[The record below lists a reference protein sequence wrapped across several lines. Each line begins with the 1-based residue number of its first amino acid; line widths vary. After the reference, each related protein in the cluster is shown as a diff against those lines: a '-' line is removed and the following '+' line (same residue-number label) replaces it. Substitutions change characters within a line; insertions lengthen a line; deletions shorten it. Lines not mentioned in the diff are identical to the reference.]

1 MPGMQTRQVR
11 YDAVVIGSGQA
22 SESLAI
28 EFARAGFNTALLDQ
42 FASGCSCV
50 ESGCPSSI
58 SLIAS
63 ANVARLARRASDFGV
78 RTGRVVVDF
87 GKVQMRR
94 HAVIEGLRN
103 QAMQTLRDTPGLTT
117 LQGDVRFE
125 SAESLLVSAKDGG
138 VVAVQGQRIFI
149 NTGSRPALPDLPGLG
164 EVPYLT
170 SSSAMELDE
179 LPDHLLVVGGSYLG
193 VELGQMFR
201 RFGCRVSI
209 VERQS
214 QLLAREDR
222 DIAASVAEILR
233 DDGVEVFLETE
244 AIGIANDAAGG
255 IRLKV
260 KIPSGEHMLSGSHL
274 LVAAGREPVTDG
286 LNLAAAGIAVDAHGY
301 INVNERLETSAPGV
315 YALGGVNG
323 GPAFTHVA
331 YDELRIIRAN
341 LLEHI
346 QLGATE
352 RMYPYRAFI
361 DPQLGRIG
369 LTESHARNEGRTVRV
384 AKLPMNRVG
393 RSVELN
399 EPRGLMKVVVD
410 SSTHRI
416 LGAAALGVG
425 SGEIMAM
432 LQIAM
437 MANIPYTSLRDG
449 MFVHPLAGSLNTL
462 FATLDG

>member
-1 MPGMQTRQVR
+1 M
-11 YDAVVIGSGQA
+11 VIGSGQA
-22 SESLAI
+22 GEPLAI
-28 EFARAGFNTALLDQ
+28 EFARAGFNTALLDR
-42 FASGCSCV
+42 FTSGGACV

-63 ANVARLARRASDFGV
+63 ANVARLARRAADFGV
-78 RTGRVVVDF
+78 RTGSVVVDF

-94 HAVIEGLRN
+94 QAVMEGLRS
-103 QAMQTLRDTPGLTT
+103 QALQALRDTPGLTT
-117 LQGDVRFE
+117 LKGDARFE
-125 SAESLLVSAKDGG
+125 SAGSLLVSAKEGE
-138 VVAVQGQRIFI
+138 VVELRAQRIFI
-149 NTGSRPALPDLPGLG
+149 NTGVRPALPELPGLA

-170 SSSAMELDE
+170 SSSAMELDA
-179 LPDHLLVVGGSYLG
+179 LPDHLLVLGGSYVG

-201 RFGCRVSI
+201 RFGSRVSI

-233 DDGVEVFLETE
+233 DDGVDVFLETE
-244 AIGIANDAAGG
+244 AIGVVNDTAGG
-255 IRLKV
+255 VRLKV
-260 KIPSGEHMLSGSHL
+260 RTLSGEHVLAGSRL
-274 LVAAGREPVTDG
+274 LVVAGREPVTDG
-286 LNLAAAGIAVDAHGY
+286 LNLAAGGVAVDARGY
-301 INVNERLETSAPGV
+301 ISVNERLETSAPGV

-341 LLEHI
+341 LLEHA
-346 QLGATE
+346 QVSTTGRTCL
-352 RMYPYRAFI
+352 YKAFI

-369 LTESHARNEGRTVRV
+369 LTESQARKQGRTVRV
-384 AKLPMNRVG
+384 AKLPMNRVARTVG
-393 RSVELN
+393 LN

-416 LGAAALGVG
+416 IGAAALGVD

-437 MANIPYTSLRDG
+437 MANMPYTSLRDG
-449 MFVHPLAGSLNTL
+449 IFTHPTLAGSLNNL